1 MIVNWVI
8 TLYNPVMLISQNCET
23 AAYMPDTIT
32 VAGVSNAYDRQA
44 FAKTTIHV
52 PGATFTVQ
60 VSNKVTPDESLDASD
75 WVTLPDSYII
85 AEGLAYVDMPVTWV
99 RVIGDDLTP
108 GTSIYLLSNQYHF

>member
-32 VAGVSNAYDRQA
+32 TAGVSNAYDRQA

-60 VSNKVTPDESLDASD
+60 VSNKVTPDESTDDD
-75 WVTLPDSYII
+75 WVTLPASYII
-85 AEGLAYVDMPVTWV
+85 SEGLAYVDMPVTWV
-99 RVIGDDLTP
+99 RVKGAGLTKDTP
-108 GTSIYLLSNQYHF
+108 IYLLSNQYHF